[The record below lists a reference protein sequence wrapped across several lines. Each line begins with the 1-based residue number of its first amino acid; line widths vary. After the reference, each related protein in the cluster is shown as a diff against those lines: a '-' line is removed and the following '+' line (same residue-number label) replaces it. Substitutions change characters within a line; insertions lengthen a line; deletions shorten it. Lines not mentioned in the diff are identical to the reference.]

1 MTEFRPG
8 KDKTFNRNYRIVIV
22 PLVYVVYT
30 VVFYV
35 INPFSRYWTFLANA
49 SMGRFLLELAMGLV
63 ISWMITESSLT
74 SARWLDKTMP
84 WERWPLRRFFTQ
96 FAVLIFL
103 VFVFLKAFDFV
114 VIRFIDKPEEFKN
127 GKDALDEMDEWQ
139 FVAVS
144 MLVAILISSV
154 HTGSYFLRRWKN
166 SMMEAAQLQLH
177 AAALKETAMQAQLQS
192 LKLQLDPHFLFNNF
206 STLSVLIEEDARLA
220 TSFLE
225 KLSRVY
231 RYMISNLNNDVISLQ
246 QELNFIQSYIFLIE
260 IRHGENVVVQTSVSP
275 RSMEKGIPPIT
286 LQLLIENAIKH
297 NIASAQQP
305 LYIRIYD
312 DAEGN
317 LVVSNS
323 IQLIPHA
330 LPSTR
335 LGLANIKERYA
346 LLFEK
351 EVIVEEVDQQFV
363 VKLPLVNL

>member
-1 MTEFRPG
+1 MTGLRPG
-8 KDKTFNRNYRIVIV
+8 KDKVFNRNYRIVIV

-49 SMGRFLLELAMGLV
+49 PAERLVLELFIGLI
-63 ISWMITESSLT
+63 ISWLITESSLIST
-74 SARWLDKTMP
+74 QWLDKLMP
-84 WERWPLRRFFTQ
+84 WEARPLRRFFTQ
-96 FAVLIFL
+96 FAAVLL
-103 VFVFLKAFDFV
+103 AVFIFLKAFDFV
-114 VIRFIDKPEEFKN
+114 IMRFIDKPAEFAEE
-127 GKDALDEMDEWQ
+127 DQMEEWQ
-139 FVAVS
+139 FVSVS
-144 MLVAILISSV
+144 MLVAILLNSV

-166 SMMEAAQLQLH
+166 SMLEAAQLQLH

-206 STLSVLIEEDARLA
+206 STLSVLIEEDTRLA
-220 TSFLE
+220 SSFLE

-246 QELNFIQSYIFLIE
+246 QELNFIQSYTFLIE
-260 IRHGENVVVQTSVSP
+260 IRHGENVIIQTSVTP

-305 LYIRIYD
+305 LFIRVYD

-317 LVVSNS
+317 LVVSNT

-351 EVIVEEVDQQFV
+351 EVIVEEADQQFV